1 MDYYPCCYHCYYSQ
15 LDVADPHE
23 CDSQVV
29 FVVVVVVGGG
39 GVVVD
44 VALVVYLHL
53 LQVVVPFVVY
63 SSILL
68 MQMRKSFSL
77 LPNVS
82 YHLTIRVPTIV
93 APPMFLIRSPIVPYL
108 LQVTMNEWHQ

>member
-1 MDYYPCCYHCYYSQ
+1 MDYLPCCYHCYYSQ
-15 LDVADPHE
+15 LDVADPRE

-29 FVVVVVVGGG
+29 FVVVGV
-39 GVVVD
+39 VVVD